1 MGTIE
6 DIAVGVYHHV
16 FQINLD
22 RDLTLDIVL
31 MGHGADVESI
41 LVVTFLMELQ
51 GALGQGFDHI
61 DLFEIFFNDD
71 MTSVTLR
78 DIAFKVADLAA

>member
-31 MGHGADVESI
+31 MGHGTDVSI
-41 LVVTFLMELQ
+41 LVVTFLMGYKVLWVR
-51 GALGQGFDHI
+51 ASI
-61 DLFEIFFNDD
+61 
-71 MTSVTLR
+71 TLIYR
-78 DIAFKVADLAA
+78 DFQRRHDFSHFT